1 MYVSFPIIKAWK
13 RTEEARLNRHWIKIS
28 VLLHKLVQKYQIST
42 QMDNAKEI
50 DVVMQYDLI

>member
-1 MYVSFPIIKAWK
+1 MYVSFSIIKAWK
-13 RTEEARLNRHWIKIS
+13 WIEEARLNRPWIKIS
-28 VLLHKLVQKYQIST
+28 VLLHKLVEKYQIST

>member
-50 DVVMQYDLI
+50 DVVM